1 MMRAHE
7 QIRAPDPARF
17 PPVSAARRVAIF
29 GASSGIG
36 VELARR
42 LAAHGTP
49 ALAVTRGDPPEA
61 LAAAGATLVR
71 GDVLQRADVERALAT
86 EPGPEAVV
94 SLVGG
99 RPFRKDS
106 PPDWDGNRNLIDA
119 ARAAGIRR
127 FVLVSSIGAGGS
139 RAAAPWIARLVLG
152 RFMALKTQAED
163 YLRASGLDWTIVR
176 PGHLT
181 DQPANG
187 RGQLL
192 EDETISGAIPRADVA
207 ALVERLLHDD
217 ASIGRSYAAITAR
230 D

>member
-1 MMRAHE
+1 MSTSTLGVSGSTT
-7 QIRAPDPARF
+7 PA
-17 PPVSAARRVAIF
+17 SAARRVAIF

-42 LAAHGTP
+42 LAAQGVP
-49 ALAVTRGDPPEA
+49 ALAVTRSGGSAPLAVAGAA
-61 LAAAGATLVR
+61 LAR
-71 GDVLQRADVERALAT
+71 GDVLQRADVERALLGVPRPDAL
-86 EPGPEAVV
+86 V

-99 RPFRKDS
+99 RPFRKDP

-119 ARAAGIRR
+119 ALAAGIRR

-163 YLRASGLDWTIVR
+163 YLRASGLDWTIIR

-187 RGQLL
+187 RGLLL
-192 EDETISGAIPRADVA
+192 EDETVSGAIPRADVA
-207 ALVERLLHDD
+207 ALVERVLRDD
-217 ASIGRSYAAITAR
+217 ATIGRTYAAITAR

>member
-1 MMRAHE
+1 MN
-7 QIRAPDPARF
+7 
-17 PPVSAARRVAIF
+17 AARRVAIF

-42 LAAHGTP
+42 LAAQGAP
-49 ALAVTRGDPPEA
+49 ALAVTRSGASAA
-61 LAAAGATLVR
+61 LAAAGASLAR
-71 GDVLQRADVERALAT
+71 GDVLQRADVERVLAT
-86 EPGPEAVV
+86 VPRAEAVV

-99 RPFRKDS
+99 RPFRKDT

-192 EDETISGAIPRADVA
+192 EDETVSGAIPRADVA
-207 ALVERLLHDD
+207 ALVERVLGDD
-217 ASIGRSYAAITAR
+217 ATIDRTYAAITAR